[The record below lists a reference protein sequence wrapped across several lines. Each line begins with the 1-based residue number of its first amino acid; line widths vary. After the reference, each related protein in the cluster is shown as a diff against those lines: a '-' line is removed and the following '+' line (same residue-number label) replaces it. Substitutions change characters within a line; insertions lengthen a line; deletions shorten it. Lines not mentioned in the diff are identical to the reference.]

1 MYDLLPTAGDFLVKI
16 LFFLTA
22 SSSSELSE
30 SASESEVP
38 DSAPF
43 FFTAAFTGGF
53 AGVASSPED
62 ESLELLSAVFGATV
76 CDFCTLVFP
85 VAVEAGFWGRDLP
98 ACCFAEGLSSSDSED
113 ESLLDVSFF
122 CFGTGWAGFLAGGLA
137 VSLSE
142 LLSLELDSCIR
153 FKASLVIFPCVF
165 VAGVTFCFGLSSSL
179 STETKGN

>member
-1 MYDLLPTAGDFLVKI
+1 MFPAVGDFLVKI

-22 SSSSELSE
+22 SSSPELSE

-53 AGVASSPED
+53 AGVSSSLED
-62 ESLELLSAVFGATV
+62 ESLELLSAGFGDTV
-76 CDFCTLVFP
+76 LDFCTLVFP
-85 VAVEAGFWGRDLP
+85 VAVEVGFWGRDFP
-98 ACCFAEGLSSSDSED
+98 AGFFPEGLSSSDSED
-113 ESLLDVSFF
+113 ESLLDESFF
-122 CFGTGWAGFLAGGLA
+122 CFGTGWVGFLAGGLA

-153 FKASLVIFPCVF
+153 FKASLLIFPCLF
-165 VAGVTFCFGLSSSL
+165 VAGVTFCFWLSSSL
-179 STETKGN
+179 